1 MKVRSNVKAGTQNV
15 EVSVK
20 SAQQSVATSIVEISV
35 KITEPAPP
43 A

>member
-1 MKVRSNVKAGTQNV
+1 MKVRSNVKAGQNV